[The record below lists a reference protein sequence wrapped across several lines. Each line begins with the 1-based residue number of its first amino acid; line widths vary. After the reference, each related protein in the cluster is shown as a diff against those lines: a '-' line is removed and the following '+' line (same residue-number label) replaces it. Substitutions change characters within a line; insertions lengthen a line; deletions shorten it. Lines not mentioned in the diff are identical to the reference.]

1 MSLNTKEI
9 RVLKLINQ
17 NVSGQNRKKAFSYL
31 RTELGFP
38 NDVATKVSDLWFL
51 NYREDGKY
59 EEIEEVNRETQPIL
73 NFLKKIQKDEMDED
87 DIPERFFDDISL
99 CRGTFNRYSYRDSW
113 NTPCISI
120 DADNVTFRLGSN
132 YFDFTEITGIHEDDS
147 WMRSEAYSS
156 YSDYYEE
163 YDSDEFNY
171 FHFNDETLNLIKK
184 IAIITK
190 NNEVVDY
197 LQSNKSPQSE
207 DLNVYLKYMLPQD
220 FYDSMVDDY
229 LYTIGYLS
237 VNVKRA
243 AIRDYYER
251 EATYQLDESDGYAI
265 EIPIEDVI
273 EKIEGESVLTFGDL
287 LGIEMQKPLNFEDV
301 WFDSGYWQ
309 SDSTEHVDDLNN
321 KLERFVDEMDD
332 GKYDEWVEGKE
343 YFENILNNFNVKPT
357 YSTSNMYTNQDGRL
371 AFNLRDVD
379 YINKKIKFR
388 YDNQSHIISFD
399 DFVPWLQGSVLGLK
413 NESVRYGRVLIM
425 EEKQK
430 INKISIF
437 DFDGTLA
444 DTPNKEDGIAL
455 WETKNKKDYPH
466 RGWWGKPESLDE
478 NTFNVKLIPTT
489 KDDYDTESESDN
501 TLMVML
507 TGRIPKL
514 ANQVE
519 SILNKN
525 GVIFDEYHYKEKGD
539 TFTSKINTI
548 KRLIEQNP
556 NVKEIEMWEDR
567 LNHADGFEQWGSEN
581 GIDIKV
587 NRVTI

>member
-9 RVLKLINQ
+9 KVLKLINQ
-17 NVSGQNRKKAFSYL
+17 NVSGGNRKKAFSYL

-38 NDVATKVSDLWFL
+38 NDVAAKVSDLWFL

-87 DIPERFFDDISL
+87 DIPESFFDDISL

-132 YFDFTEITGIHEDDS
+132 YFDFTEITGMYENDS
-147 WMRSEAYSS
+147 WMYSEAYSS

-171 FHFNDETLNLIKK
+171 FQFNDETLDLIKK

-190 NNEVVDY
+190 NKDAFDY
-197 LQSNKSPQSE
+197 IETTQSPQSE
-207 DLNVYLKYMLPQD
+207 NLNFYLKDMLPQD
-220 FYDSMVDDY
+220 FYESMVNDY
-229 LYTIGYLS
+229 LYTIGYITG
-237 VNVKRA
+237 NARRA
-243 AIRDYYER
+243 AIRDYYEK

-273 EKIEGESVLTFGDL
+273 EKVEGKSVLTFGDL
-287 LGIEMQKPLNFEDV
+287 LGIEMQSPLYFEDV
-301 WFDSGYWQ
+301 WYDSGYWE
-309 SDSTEHVDDLNN
+309 SDSTEHVDELNS
-321 KLERFVDEMDD
+321 KLEEFVDEMDE
-332 GKYDEWVEGKE
+332 GKYDEWMEGKE
-343 YFENILNNFNVKPT
+343 YFDNILNNFDVKPT
-357 YSTSNMYTNQDGRL
+357 WSGSKTYTYLDGRL
-371 AFNLRDVD
+371 DFNIRDVD

-388 YDNQSHIISFD
+388 YDNQSHIVPFD
-399 DFVPWLQGSVLGLK
+399 DFTNWLQGSVLGLK
-413 NESVRYGRVLIM
+413 NESVRYGRVLM
-425 EEKQK
+425 KEERKI

-455 WETKNKKDYPH
+455 WEAKTKKEYPH
-466 RGWWGKPESLDE
+466 SGWWGKPESLDE
-478 NTFNVKLIPTT
+478 RVFNIKLIDET
-489 KDDYDTESESDN
+489 KRDYIGESVHDD

-514 ANQVE
+514 AKQVE
-519 SILNKN
+519 KILHTN
-525 GVIFDEYHYKEKGD
+525 GIIFDEYHYKEKGD

-548 KRLIEQNP
+548 KRLLEQNP
-556 NVKEIEMWEDR
+556 NVTEIEMWEDR
-567 LNHADGFEQWGSEN
+567 LNHADGFEQWGNEN
-581 GIDIKV
+581 GVDIKV
-587 NRVTI
+587 NRITI